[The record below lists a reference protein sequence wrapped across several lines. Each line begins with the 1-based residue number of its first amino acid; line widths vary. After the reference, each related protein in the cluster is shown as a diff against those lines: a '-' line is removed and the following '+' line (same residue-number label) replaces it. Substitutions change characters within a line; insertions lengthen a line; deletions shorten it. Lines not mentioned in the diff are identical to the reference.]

1 MNQLSSIT
9 PLEIILIGS
18 AAVGVFLFFRA
29 CWRNIKR
36 SRQHLSVALLTLMM
50 SFTAQ
55 TAWATVRTVTYT
67 ISYNS
72 NTRYW
77 LDGSDGSHYN
87 IGTSLGM
94 AKTYTMPMGDVTITM
109 TSADNRCGIGNY
121 YGSDIAGFDRHD
133 YTFKFSSTYYIVGV
147 KIKDVVMNTE
157 LSVDNETKTCTVN
170 WDHSTYRDAQQF
182 EVTLS
187 DSPAY
192 RISYVLNGSTNAA
205 TNPEWYEQGTGVA
218 SLAAPTGKDDYLF
231 EGWYDNANFEGS
243 PINSIAANATG
254 AITLY
259 AKWTQFRFAI
269 NYVLDHGTTTTVNP
283 STYETGVGVAS
294 LADPTRTGY
303 DFGGWYDNDSFN
315 GSPIT
320 SIPANSAG
328 DKTLYAKWTAHRYN
342 ISYEPNEGTM
352 PSKYTTSY
360 TVRTV
365 TFNLPTPS
373 REGYYFRGWYT
384 DEDFASDKYTQIK
397 YGTHQDFAFYAKWEK
412 YAENGDGSRW
422 NPYKINNE
430 TDLRILATLVNGGDR
445 RAGLYYQ
452 QTADIEIK
460 EGDWTPIGT
469 GGVYF
474 SGNYDGG
481 GYTISG
487 ITIDSSSKY
496 QGLFGKVT
504 GTNDQHRGFI
514 QNIVLAV
521 SNIHGAA
528 YTGGIVGWLNC
539 GHVLNCHVR
548 NSVTVTGTSG
558 KMGVGGVVG
567 YFFGGTVTNCTSMA
581 SVSTGSKVGG
591 VIGYMKNMLSD
602 ETAAATNCFSYN
614 KAPIGELDSG
624 TTTNVECVHKV
635 RNTDGNVIL
644 PDAVD
649 ATDGFYYDGIG
660 YYKQGVSIPLTVTPA
675 PVGYDIE
682 VKQDK
687 NIISPDEN
695 GDYFYTVPD
704 ENKTFTISA
713 TSHLS
718 PLLGYI
724 DTNTPDGSADNPYI
738 INSTDGWN
746 LMSDCLQDNTTW
758 NGFSGKTFKLD
769 ADIEVTRMAG
779 TSGHDFKGT
788 FNGAGHK
795 LTVDYSATENYTAPF
810 RYVEDGAKIK
820 NLHVDGTITTD
831 YKYATGLVGSQFGEV
846 SISNCRSSV
855 TIQSSKKGDGTHAGL
870 VALKGSS
877 ANLTIDGCVFDG
889 KIVSTGTD
897 VTTDCS
903 GFVGYC
909 SNNGSLTIRNSIY
922 APQTDAKAVSTG
934 ATFARNWSDTPTNC
948 YYTQTLG
955 NAQGKLAYVLPDAP
969 ELLGEGTGEGI
980 VKTYENYG
988 LGFDKKYYLATI
1000 PLSET
1005 EGVSYLT
1012 DYLQGK
1018 EVPVEFNREFSA
1030 GKASTICLPFA
1041 MDNVS
1046 GGKVY
1051 SFAGI
1056 TYDEKDGWVA
1066 TMSEAEKDGNNV
1078 TSTKANTPYVFMPDA
1093 DGEVTFSGTT
1103 DEIPAAYD
1111 AEKLST
1117 TSGEWT
1123 FCGTYQ
1129 VLKYGTAPMQ
1139 GPVYGFAST
1148 DKEVDGV
1155 NVSAGE
1161 FVKAKAGAGV
1171 KPMRCYL
1178 IYGNVSAGTR
1188 AADELPQSITVRFLS
1203 STGGTTTIGT
1213 LDTETG
1219 EIDFGGWYTL
1229 SGRKL
1234 DTKPTQKGLY
1244 IHNGKKI
1251 VIK

>member
-29 CWRNIKR
+29 CWRNIQR
-36 SRQHLSVALLTLMM
+36 SRQHLSVALLTLFMTL
-50 SFTAQ
+50 TAQ

-430 TDLRILATLVNGGDR
+430 TDLRNLATLVNGGDR

-528 YTGGIVGWLNC
+528 YTGGIVGWLNG

-624 TTTNVECVHKV
+624 TTTNVERVHKV

-855 TIQSSKKGDGTHAGL
+855 TINSSKSGDGTHAGF
-870 VALKGSS
+870 VAVKGNSDT
-877 ANLTIDGCVFDG
+877 AQLTIDGCVFDG
-889 KIVSTGTD
+889 KIVSTGTN
-897 VTTDCS
+897 VTTLCS
-903 GFVGYC
+903 GFVGYKG
-909 SNNGSLTIRNSIY
+909 SSGSLTITNSLY
-922 APQTDAKAVSTG
+922 APKADANAVTDG
-934 ATFARNWSDTPTNC
+934 ATFARNWNGTPSNS

-955 NAQGKLAYVLPDAP
+955 SAQGTKAYELLDAP
-969 ELLGEGTGEGI
+969 EQLGNGTGEGI
-980 VKTYENYG
+980 VKTYEYG
-988 LGFDKKYYLATI
+988 LGFDNKYYLGTI

-1012 DYLQGK
+1012 DNLQG
-1018 EVPVEFNREFSA
+1018 ETVPVVFKRTFKA
-1030 GKASTICLPFA
+1030 GQPSTLCLPFSFVP
-1041 MDNVS
+1041 DQTTQ
-1046 GGKVY
+1046 GKVY
-1051 SFAGI
+1051 EFGGVNDQWRVQMNNIQMSDATAATVANQPYGFIPVIPDGKKKG
-1056 TYDEKDGWVA
+1056 DEV
-1066 TMSEAEKDGNNV
+1066 EL
-1078 TSTKANTPYVFMPDA
+1078 
-1093 DGEVTFSGTT
+1093 TFSG
-1103 DEIPAAYD
+1103 IVNVANAAAD
-1111 AEKLST
+1111 HT
-1117 TSGEWT
+1117 QVGNWDMH
-1123 FCGTYQ
+1123 GTYER
-1129 VLKYGTAPMQ
+1129 VDWSSGYWYGYNA
-1139 GPVYGFAST
+1139 AN
-1148 DKEVDGV
+1148 GV
-1155 NVSAGE
+1155 FSHCVS
-1161 FVKAKAGAGV
+1161 GAYF
-1171 KPMRCYL
+1171 PTFRCYL
-1178 IYGNVSAGTR
+1178 VFTPPSATRGNLSLGTTLPDQMGVDFNDSANALATGVS
-1188 AADELPQSITVRFLS
+1188 SITVQ
-1203 STGGTTTIGT
+1203 TAQ
-1213 LDTETG
+1213 DA
-1219 EIDFGGWYTL
+1219 WYTL
-1229 SGRKL
+1229 DGRKL
-1234 DTKPTQKGLY
+1234 DAEPTKKGIY
-1244 IHNGKKI
+1244 IYKGKK